1 MKFLLLFLTIFL
13 SLSNA
18 DENIICGEGE
28 TKTKNNEL
36 CYKNQ
41 CLDGNDVETIIK
53 ANQICSDK
61 FGRGWRLPFY
71 SETSGT
77 KNLFAKDM
85 NLKDNT
91 FENVYDFIKPERK
104 KGVPPCQNTI
114 NNFNT
119 LTLSKTN
126 DNRNI
131 MIKKNG
137 SDNIT
142 KLTLIEKGQIRCVKE
157 IK

>member
-1 MKFLLLFLTIFL
+1 MKFLLFFFIILF
-13 SLSNA
+13 SLANA
-18 DENIICGEGE
+18 DDNSICGEGE
-28 TKTKNNEL
+28 TKTKNNQL
-36 CYKNQ
+36 CYKTQ
-41 CLDGNDVETIIK
+41 CLDDNNVETIIK
-53 ANQICSDK
+53 ANQMCSDK

-137 SDNIT
+137 NDVIT
-142 KLTLIEKGQIRCVKE
+142 KLTLFEQGQIRCVKE